1 MIIITIKI
9 SKSNRQ
15 TPIAG
20 LTIDE
25 NGKYIEGLMVIST
38 AAYALGRIMRD
49 EFQEKELKDLPNFV
63 DNNNSLIEEVFLE
76 SERYILRIKSK
87 ILELKL

>member
-25 NGKYIEGLMVIST
+25 NGKYIEGSMVIST

-49 EFQEKELKDLPNFV
+49 EFQEKKLKDLPNFV
-63 DNNNSLIEEVFLE
+63 DNNNSLIEEVFSE
-76 SERYILRIKSK
+76 SERIYFKDKKQDS
-87 ILELKL
+87 

>member
-38 AAYALGRIMRD
+38 AAYALVRIMRD

-63 DNNNSLIEEVFLE
+63 DNNNSLIEEVF
-76 SERYILRIKSK
+76 
-87 ILELKL
+87 

>member
-63 DNNNSLIEEVFLE
+63 DNNNSLIEEVFSE
-76 SERYILRIKSK
+76 SERIYFKDKKQDS
-87 ILELKL
+87 

>member
-63 DNNNSLIEEVFLE
+63 DNNNSLIEEVFSE
-76 SERYILRIKSK
+76 SERTYFKDKKQDS
-87 ILELKL
+87 

>member
-63 DNNNSLIEEVFLE
+63 DNNNSLIEEVFSE
-76 SERYILRIKSK
+76 SERIYVKDKKQDS
-87 ILELKL
+87 

>member
-1 MIIITIKI
+1 
-9 SKSNRQ
+9 
-15 TPIAG
+15 
-20 LTIDE
+20 
-25 NGKYIEGLMVIST
+25 MVIST

>member
-20 LTIDE
+20 LTIDK

-63 DNNNSLIEEVFLE
+63 DNNNSLIEEVFSE
-76 SERYILRIKSK
+76 SERI
-87 ILELKL
+87 

>member
-25 NGKYIEGLMVIST
+25 NDQYIEGLMVIST

-63 DNNNSLIEEVFLE
+63 DNNNSLIEEVFSE
-76 SERYILRIKSK
+76 SERIYFKDKSK

>member
-63 DNNNSLIEEVFLE
+63 DNNNSLIEEVFSE
-76 SERYILRIKSK
+76 SERYILRIKSN

>member
-63 DNNNSLIEEVFLE
+63 DNNNSLIEEVF
-76 SERYILRIKSK
+76 
-87 ILELKL
+87 

>member
-15 TPIAG
+15 IPIAG

-63 DNNNSLIEEVFLE
+63 DNNNSLIEEVFSE
-76 SERYILRIKSK
+76 SERIYFKDKKQDS
-87 ILELKL
+87 

>member
-25 NGKYIEGLMVIST
+25 NGKYIEGSMVIST

-63 DNNNSLIEEVFLE
+63 DNNNSLIEEVFSE
-76 SERYILRIKSK
+76 SERIYFKDKKQDS
-87 ILELKL
+87 